1 MSRYEFIVCSITYL
15 PSLFVDTQSGQVL
28 PVSKRRYEEANLE
41 PEMGMEA
48 PSSSANS
55 LSASSRISN
64 DRTASKRKDSTV
76 KDPTKDRLMEIE
88 EEKLVIMKEH
98 LKIERRKVDIL
109 EDYVNWRKKMYT
121 EGMENTCTPTVSPI
135 IRGLFTS

>member
-48 PSSSANS
+48 PSSSGFCQPEKALKTISANS

-76 KDPTKDRLMEIE
+76 KGKIQIQQKTDLW
-88 EEKLVIMKEH
+88 KLK
-98 LKIERRKVDIL
+98 RRS
-109 EDYVNWRKKMYT
+109 W
-121 EGMENTCTPTVSPI
+121 
-135 IRGLFTS
+135 